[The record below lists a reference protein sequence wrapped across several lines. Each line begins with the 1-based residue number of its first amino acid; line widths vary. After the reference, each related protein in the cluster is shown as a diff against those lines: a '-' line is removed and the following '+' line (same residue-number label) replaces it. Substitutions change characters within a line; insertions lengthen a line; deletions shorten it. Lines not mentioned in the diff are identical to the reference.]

1 MRGAGGTTGG
11 TGRFF
16 IGLVMLVAGGYLF
29 LSNVQ
34 VLSHM
39 RFGGFGYG
47 AFSSYQVFLTSGYVF
62 IPIIFGIGFLFYN
75 ARNPIGW
82 VLLLGGLVML
92 IVGVIASVN
101 LRMVRLSAFQLITIL
116 VLMMGGLGLF
126 LSSLRKIS

>member
-29 LSNVQ
+29 LSNIQ

-47 AFSSYQVFLTSGYVF
+47 AFGSYQGFLTSGYVF

-75 ARNPIGW
+75 AKNPIGW

-92 IVGVIASVN
+92 IFGVIARVN
-101 LRMVRLSAFQLITIL
+101 LRMVSLSAFQLITIL
-116 VLMMGGLGLF
+116 VLMVGGLGLF
-126 LSSLRKIS
+126 LSSLRRI